1 MSLLLDRRPFRSTLL
16 LTLALALL
24 PAALRAQETTAP
36 PSEEIVA
43 NLAAGR
49 VVVAVVKDAIII
61 ATVENPIE
69 TQTHPPVPVQLNGLR
84 AGVLLGAVDWFS
96 PSSQVV
102 FARLDQELPHL
113 HGTVAVVDNRL
124 DQSHPL
130 DLRSA
135 EATDLE
141 AVGLG
146 VWHRLN
152 QVTADL
158 HAKVSLPAH
167 EPVVQLVLAGYV
179 RDYGPE
185 VWLMSFDLVQELRQ
199 LDYYD
204 TRVTRPIYL
213 QSWPP
218 EKTEPHTL
226 LEYQYPPEIKSSTL
240 LDLLKAK
247 DPRIEKICSADP
259 KMRAVSDLFLQGE
272 YKKILAA
279 DAVQFLRTAM
289 DATSDPK
296 FRQTMAIIRA
306 ETGFEWILK
315 PPAAPKYVPTPQQAE
330 EEKNRP
336 PERPS
341 LLGPPQD

>member
-1 MSLLLDRRPFRSTLL
+1 MSPFLTTRAFRPL
-16 LTLALALL
+16 LTILILTVAIS
-24 PAALRAQETTAP
+24 PAALRAQETAAP

-96 PSSQVV
+96 PTSQVV
-102 FARLDQELPHL
+102 FARLDHELPYL
-113 HGTVAVVDNRL
+113 HGTVAAIDNRI
-124 DQSHPL
+124 DPR
-130 DLRSA
+130 DPPPDIRNT

-141 AVGLG
+141 TVGLG
-146 VWHRLN
+146 VWKRLN
-152 QVTADL
+152 QITADL
-158 HAKVSLPAH
+158 HAKVTLPAH

-185 VWLMSFDLVQELRQ
+185 VWLMSYDLQQELRQ

-204 TRVTRPIYL
+204 TRVTRPVYV
-213 QSWPP
+213 QFWPP

-226 LEYQYPPEIKSSTL
+226 LEFQFPPEIKSPTL
-240 LDLLKAK
+240 LDLLKAN
-247 DPRIEKICSADP
+247 DPRIDKICSADP
-259 KMRAVSDLFLQGE
+259 KMRAVTTLFVQGE
-272 YKKILAA
+272 YKKIAAA
-279 DAVQFLRTAM
+279 DAIQFLRAAL

-296 FRQTMAIIRA
+296 FRQTMAVIRS

-315 PPAAPKYVPTPQQAE
+315 PPAEPKYVPTQQQAE
-330 EEKNRP
+330 EEKNRRP
-336 PERPS
+336 DRPS
-341 LLGPPQD
+341 LLGPQ